1 VGTGIIHF
9 SFEIFVGS
17 SKSGNSNEFFA
28 KNQNHEISIEIF
40 ADFQK
45 VEISIE
51 IFVKIRNCQFSIEI
65 FANFRPRPDKVRT
78 AGIRFTV
85 LAGGDPF
92 HACTELVQDSPSKSA
107 PAVNNSRTA
116 TADGK
121 PTQYIALIA
130 HTN

>member
-1 VGTGIIHF
+1 MGTGIIHF

-65 FANFRPRPDKVRT
+65 FANFRPRPDKERT

-85 LAGGDPF
+85 SAGLDLATLAQNLPRT
-92 HACTELVQDSPSKSA
+92 C
-107 PAVNNSRTA
+107 PANPHRLSITPGRPQQTA
-116 TADGK
+116 S
-121 PTQYIALIA
+121 QHSISL
-130 HTN
+130 